1 MKNILNAI
9 RSFIAVFCVSVVCT
23 MTVFAESQV
32 TGADNSQDV
41 AAVIL
46 FTNDVHC
53 AYEENSFFLKQSKTK
68 MEKRLLHCKPGR
80 NLRA

>member
-23 MTVFAESQV
+23 MTVFADSQV

-41 AAVIL
+41 VAVIL

-53 AYEENSFFLKQSKTK
+53 AYEENIGFDGLALYKKTA
-68 MEKRLLHCKPGR
+68 GTGV
-80 NLRA
+80 